1 MLLLVVGRG
10 DAFVSHQNNN
20 NNGFLPMMVVRRP
33 TSSFVL
39 SMAAVVELKP
49 EPEGGEGVT
58 PISTMPGSRMKKMV
72 CDL

>member
-1 MLLLVVGRG
+1 
-10 DAFVSHQNNN
+10 
-20 NNGFLPMMVVRRP
+20 MMVVRRP